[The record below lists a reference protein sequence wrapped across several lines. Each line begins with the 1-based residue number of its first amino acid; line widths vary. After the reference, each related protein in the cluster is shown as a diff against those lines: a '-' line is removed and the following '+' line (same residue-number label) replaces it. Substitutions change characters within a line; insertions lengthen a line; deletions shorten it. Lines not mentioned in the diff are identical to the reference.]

1 MTQELTLEEVVEAI
15 TSLSKGKA
23 PSRNNLPTKFFQKNV
38 EDIAPKLLLAF
49 QTMLSLGLTLDF
61 IKKGMITLIP
71 KFGDHSKLGN

>member
-49 QTMLSLGLTLDF
+49 
-61 IKKGMITLIP
+61 
-71 KFGDHSKLGN
+71 